1 MTQQTLEMTDSK
13 IPRTARTL
21 DSRYTEVEL
30 IFQELP
36 SQTSPRRATC
46 VSARA
51 PVPSDLGRRELSDE
65 IEMDSRMMW
74 RGQSL
79 LDFKSFN
86 QRSTVWVS
94 DGKMLSLNRC
104 PPSPRSH

>member
-1 MTQQTLEMTDSK
+1 MAQQTLETTDSK
-13 IPRTARTL
+13 IPRTAQTL
-21 DSRYTEVEL
+21 DSRYTEAES
-30 IFQELP
+30 IF
-36 SQTSPRRATC
+36 RDYRATC

-51 PVPSDLGRRELSDE
+51 PMPSDLGRRELSDK